1 MPRRLFGTAG
11 IRGPYL
17 ERVSPLLAY
26 RVGLAVANHVGGRGT
41 VTLGHD
47 VRLTS
52 PLLARMVAAGL
63 MAGGMDTL
71 HLGIVPTP
79 VLAYSVPHTS
89 SKAGVIITASHNPP
103 PDNGLKVFQ
112 STGMEYTERMEEEL
126 ESLIL
131 GDWESLH
138 VSWDRVGRTVEAR
151 HLGEEYIEDLYSR
164 FASEPRRR
172 PRVAVDCANG
182 AASSYTPRLAR
193 MLGAKVSSINCHEDG
208 YFPGRTPEPRP
219 DVIEPFLE
227 PVGLLGAELLLAHDG
242 DADRL
247 AVAVPG
253 RGFVKQDRLI
263 ALYAKLKLT
272 DRRGKII
279 VSVDVGR
286 AVVDVAERYGGRVL
300 RAKLGKTHE
309 KLLEHPDALLAA
321 EPWKLIDPS
330 WGPWVDGIYQAALI
344 VSQLAG
350 GGGALDELLRDIP
363 DYPSVRRSYR
373 VREEAKE
380 AAVERVFEELRS
392 RFGDRAEENTL
403 DGLRLDF
410 EDGSWVLVRA
420 SGTEPKIRLYAEA
433 MDRRRLEE
441 LVGEV
446 ERLIRSSVSRVES
459 RVG

>member
-17 ERVSPLLAY
+17 DRVSPLLAY
-26 RVGLAVANHVGGRGT
+26 RVGLAVARYVGGGGT
-41 VTLGHD
+41 VTTGHD
-47 VRLTS
+47 IRLTS

-63 MAGGMDTL
+63 MAGGVDTL
-71 HLGIVPTP
+71 HLGMVPTP

-89 SKAGVIITASHNPP
+89 SRAGVIVTASHNPP

-112 STGMEYTERMEEEL
+112 PTGMEYTERMEEEL
-126 ESLIL
+126 EELIL

-138 VSWDRVGRTVEAR
+138 VDWNSVGRTVEAP
-151 HLGEEYIEDLYSR
+151 HLGEEYLEDLYSR
-164 FASEPRRR
+164 FASEPRRI

-182 AASSYTPRLAR
+182 AASGYTPRLAR
-193 MLGAKVSSINCHEDG
+193 MLGARVVSISCHEDG

-219 DVIEPFLE
+219 DVLEPFLR
-227 PVGLLGAELLLAHDG
+227 PVGMLGAEILLAHDG

-253 RGFVKQDRLI
+253 TGFVKQDRLI
-263 ALYAKLKLT
+263 ALYAKLKLA
-272 DRRGKII
+272 DRGGKII
-279 VSVDVGR
+279 VSIDVGR
-286 AVVDVAERYGGRVL
+286 AVEDVAERYGGRVV

-350 GGGALDELLRDIP
+350 AGATLEELFSDIP

-373 VREEAKE
+373 VKEEAKTV
-380 AAVERVFEELRS
+380 AVERVFEELRS
-392 RFGDRAEENTL
+392 RLGDKAEENTM

-410 EDGSWVLVRA
+410 EDGSWILVRA

-446 ERLIRSSVSRVES
+446 DAIIRGSISWAES
-459 RVG
+459 RVD